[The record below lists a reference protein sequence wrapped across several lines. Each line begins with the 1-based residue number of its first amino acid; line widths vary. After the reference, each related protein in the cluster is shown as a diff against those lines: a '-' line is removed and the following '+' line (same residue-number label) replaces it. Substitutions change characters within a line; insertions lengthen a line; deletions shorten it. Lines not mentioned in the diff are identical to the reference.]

1 MLLAATLR
9 YVFYLLIW
17 LCWVLAAAHEIL
29 NVHNGEWVLAAARGI
44 FLLVTYELL
53 VEACET

>member
-29 NVHNGEWVLAAARGI
+29 NVHNGKWVLAAARGI